1 MQSTDNNGRVKEV
14 KNLFDEVGSFFG
26 ALTGAKKPWTQAI
39 IDAGFPNVSEER
51 LEPLI
56 GYLEFCLKQVVA
68 NNELGGIMELLNGEF
83 LMPAPGGDPIRN
95 PEVLPTGRNMHALD
109 PTAIPTTAAVEVV
122 NATVRKLI
130 ENLQKTNGGTYP
142 ESIAF
147 TLWGT
152 DNIKTYGESL
162 AQVLYLVG
170 VRPIADSLGRVNKVE
185 LIPLEELGRPRIDVV
200 VSCSG
205 VFRDLFINQM
215 NLMDRGIKM
224 AAEADEP
231 ADQNFVRKH
240 ALEQAEELGVSLR
253 DAAARVF
260 SNSAGSYSAN
270 VGLAIENGGWE
281 DEGQLQEQFLT
292 RKGFAFNADKPG
304 MMEQQADL
312 FKSALKTVDVTFQNL
327 DSSEISI
334 TDVSHYYDS
343 DPTKVVESLRDDKK
357 KPMSMMAD
365 TTTANAQVRSLSETV
380 RLDARTKLLNPKFYE
395 GMLSTGYEGVREIQK
410 RLRNTMGWSATAGE
424 VDNFV
429 FEDANSV
436 FIEDAEM
443 QQRLLD
449 TNPNAFRDMVTTF
462 LEANGRGYWDTS
474 DENIERLQE
483 LYAEVEDRIE
493 GV

>member
-1 MQSTDNNGRVKEV
+1 MT
-14 KNLFDEVGSFFG
+14 
-26 ALTGAKKPWTQAI
+26 
-39 IDAGFPNVSEER
+39 
-51 LEPLI
+51 
-56 GYLEFCLKQVVA
+56 YLEFCLKQIVA
-68 NNELGGIMELLNGEF
+68 DNELGGIMELLNGNF

-95 PEVLPTGRNMHALD
+95 PDVLPTGRNMHALD
-109 PTAIPTTAAVEVV
+109 PSSIPTAAAVEVAESV
-122 NATVRKLI
+122 VEKLL
-130 ENLQKTNGGTYP
+130 EKLYDEKQGEYP

-162 AQVLYLVG
+162 AQVLALVG
-170 VRPIADSLGRVNKVE
+170 ARPMPDSLGRVNKVE

-200 VSCSG
+200 CNCSG

-215 NLMDRGIKM
+215 NLLDRAIKM

-231 ADQNFVRKH
+231 TDQNFVRKH

-253 DAAARVF
+253 DAACRVF

-281 DEGQLQEQFLT
+281 DETQLQDQFLT

-343 DPTKVVESLRDDKK
+343 DPTKVVQGLRDDKK
-357 KPMSMMAD
+357 KPLSLMAD
-365 TTTANAQVRSLSETV
+365 TTTANAQVR
-380 RLDARTKLLNPKFYE
+380 
-395 GMLSTGYEGVREIQK
+395 
-410 RLRNTMGWSATAGE
+410 
-424 VDNFV
+424 
-429 FEDANSV
+429 
-436 FIEDAEM
+436 
-443 QQRLLD
+443 
-449 TNPNAFRDMVTTF
+449 
-462 LEANGRGYWDTS
+462 
-474 DENIERLQE
+474 
-483 LYAEVEDRIE
+483 
-493 GV
+493 

>member
-1 MQSTDNNGRVKEV
+1 MG
-14 KNLFDEVGSFFG
+14 
-26 ALTGAKKPWTQAI
+26 
-39 IDAGFPNVSEER
+39 R
-51 LEPLI
+51 LE
-56 GYLEFCLKQVVA
+56 KD
-68 NNELGGIMELLNGEF
+68 NGE
-83 LMPAPGGDPIRN
+83 L
-95 PEVLPTGRNMHALD
+95 
-109 PTAIPTTAAVEVV
+109 
-122 NATVRKLI
+122 
-130 ENLQKTNGGTYP
+130 P
-142 ESIAF
+142 ESVAF

-162 AQVLYLVG
+162 AQVLGLVG
-170 VRPIADSLGRVNKVE
+170 VRPVPDALGRVNKLE

-215 NLMDRGIKM
+215 NLLDRAVKL

-231 ADQNFVRKH
+231 IEMNFVRKH
-240 ALEQAEELGVSLR
+240 ALEQAKELNVSVR
-253 DAAARVF
+253 EAAARVF
-260 SNSAGSYSAN
+260 SNAAGSYSAN
-270 VGLAIENGGWE
+270 VGLEVENGGWE
-281 DEGQLQEQFLT
+281 DESQLQDQFLT

-343 DPTKVVESLRDDKK
+343 DPTKVVQGLRDDKR
-357 KPMSMMAD
+357 KPVSLMAD
-365 TTTANAQVRSLSETV
+365 TTTANAQVRTLSETV

-429 FEDANSV
+429 YEDANDT
-436 FIEDAEM
+436 FIKDEAM
-443 QQRLLD
+443 QKRLLE

-462 LEANGRGYWDTS
+462 LEANGRGYWDT
-474 DENIERLQE
+474 DEENVDRLQE
-483 LYAEVEDRIE
+483 LYQEVEDRIE
-493 GV
+493 GIV